1 MSDEQLIE
9 LLRRGEHDA
18 FETLAAR
25 YQQRLLRFC
34 WRMLRSKEDAEDAMQ
49 DVFAAAFKAILA
61 DGREICVRPWLFR
74 IARNRCV
81 DQLRR
86 SATVS
91 VDSMD
96 DFQAESRTLLE
107 GLEGRQ
113 RLRDLVRDLHALPDR
128 QRTALLLREV
138 DGLTYNQIA
147 IAMGTTLPGVKS
159 LLVRAHRGLV
169 ERQEPQLYPAAVSA
183 A

>member
-1 MSDEQLIE
+1 
-9 LLRRGEHDA
+9 
-18 FETLAAR
+18 
-25 YQQRLLRFC
+25 
-34 WRMLRSKEDAEDAMQ
+34 
-49 DVFAAAFKAILA
+49 
-61 DGREICVRPWLFR
+61 
-74 IARNRCV
+74 
-81 DQLRR
+81 
-86 SATVS
+86 
-91 VDSMD
+91 MD

-113 RLRDLVRDLHALPDR
+113 RLRDLVRDLQALPDR

-159 LLVRAHRGLV
+159 LLVRAHRALTEG
-169 ERQEPQLYPAAVSA
+169 QEPQLYPAAVSA